1 MKLQI
6 VAVGRLRSGPEA
18 DLVHDYLVRAGKAG
32 TRVGIGP
39 VNVREVEA
47 RKGGTAE
54 EAGLIEKATAG
65 NRPLVVLDERGD
77 PLNSTGLAARLE
89 AWRDQGCRQATF
101 VIGGADGVASTLR
114 NQADLVL
121 SLGPM
126 VWPHMLVRVM
136 LAEQLYRAASILS
149 GSPYHRQ

>member
-18 DLVHDYLVRAGKAG
+18 DLVHDYLVRAGKTG

-54 EAGLIEKATAG
+54 ESGLIEKATVDAK
-65 NRPLVVLDERGD
+65 PLVVLDERGAALD
-77 PLNSTGLAARLE
+77 SPGLAARLE

-101 VIGGADGVASTLR
+101 VIGGAGGVAPALR
-114 NQADLVL
+114 NRADLVL

-126 VWPHMLVRVM
+126 VWPHMLARVM
-136 LAEQLYRAASILS
+136 LAEQLYRSVSILS
-149 GSPYHRQ
+149 GSPYHRE